1 MTRAGG
7 RETRCACDGSD
18 YFGRKSGGRG
28 ASMIV
33 GRLIGWVA
41 FLAGAA
47 VLVRDVLVW
56 IYTKHWGPIALGQL
70 WFSLDRSSLNLAQA
84 VVQRYPPLSLG
95 PDHRQHPVV
104 LGLCGPDDS
113 GGAAPRRIS
122 KARAALLLTAWVRRH
137 PS

>member
-7 RETRCACDGSD
+7 RETRSACDGSD

-47 VLVRDVLVW
+47 VLVRDMLVW
-56 IYTKHWGPIALGQL
+56 IDTKHWAPIALGQL
-70 WFSLDRSSLNLAQA
+70 WYQLDRSSLNLVQA
-84 VVQRYPPLSLG
+84 VTQRYIHPFLWDPIIVTILLSWAFAVLMILG
-95 PDHRQHPVV
+95 V
-104 LGLCGPDDS
+104 
-113 GGAAPRRIS
+113 
-122 KARAALLLTAWVRRH
+122 LLLVVFRKRVRRY
-137 PS
+137 S

>member
-7 RETRCACDGSD
+7 RETRCARDGWD
-18 YFGRKSGGRG
+18 YFGRNSGGWG

-56 IYTKHWGPIALGQL
+56 IDTKHWAPIALGQL
-70 WFSLDRSSLNLAQA
+70 WYQLNRSSLNLVQA
-84 VVQRYPPLSLG
+84 VTQRYIHPFLWDPIIVTVLLSWAFAVLMILG
-95 PDHRQHPVV
+95 V
-104 LGLCGPDDS
+104 
-113 GGAAPRRIS
+113 
-122 KARAALLLTAWVRRH
+122 LLLAVFRKRVRY
-137 PS
+137 S